1 LEIWVPYGDVE
12 SLLTLQAENL
22 GELVDPAPEGHAEEL
37 AQMLKERVKGFERLV
52 VCDGKPATLKLLRAL
67 APHLPQDGTVK
78 LNAPSPK
85 SVEEGV
91 PAIKGRVTKL
101 SPPSVV
107 VRVEGA
113 EVKLPPELT
122 QGRNLVLATGEPDP
136 LFGYSDA
143 RVAAA
148 LSYMPGARRLAYE
161 AREGDA
167 PAFLKETKAYATIA
181 SLLENARGSSY
192 VTVITKG
199 GEAFSMIDGG
209 AKDAAGHFFPQT
221 LNPAKGIVVGAGG
234 RGYDDT
240 FSRLLRLATGTLGAV
255 RKGGDILLIGEC
267 REGIGSEALQMQ
279 AQGRISEANIRRG
292 FYADGMEET
301 AYLSRLKD
309 DYSVT
314 LLSSLPDLYA
324 SGRFRFRAA
333 KSAGEALQK
342 VFSSAGRGA
351 KLHVFTRASETLL
364 A

>member
-37 AQMLKERVKGFERLV
+37 AQILKERTKGFERLII
-52 VCDGKPATLKLLRAL
+52 CDSKPATLKLLKAL
-67 APHLPQDGTVK
+67 APHIPQDGALK

-85 SVEEGV
+85 SVEDGV
-91 PAIKGRVTKL
+91 PGLKGRLTKL
-101 SPPSVV
+101 SPASVAFASG
-107 VRVEGA
+107 GA
-113 EVKLPPELT
+113 EVKLPQELA
-122 QGRNLVLATGEPDP
+122 QGKNFFLATGEPDP

-148 LSYMPGARRLAYE
+148 LSYLVGARRVAYD

-167 PAFLKETKAYATIA
+167 PAFLQETKAYATLV
-181 SLLENARGSSY
+181 SLLDGARESSY
-192 VTVITKG
+192 VTLITKG
-199 GEAFSMIDGG
+199 GEPVSMVDGG
-209 AKDAAGHFFPQT
+209 AKDAKGHFFQQQ
-221 LNPAKGIVVGAGG
+221 LNPAKGIAVGAGG

-240 FSRLLRLATGTLGAV
+240 FSSLLRLAMGTLGAV
-255 RKGGDILLIGEC
+255 RKGGDVLLIGEC
-267 REGIGSEALQMQ
+267 REGIGSDALQMQ
-279 AQGRISEANIRRG
+279 AQGRISEASLRRG
-292 FYADGMEET
+292 FYADGMEEIG
-301 AYLSRLKD
+301 YLKRLKD

-324 SGRFRFRAA
+324 SGRFKFRAA